1 MNRVVFEPP
10 AVLGEPS
17 APSAGNK
24 RQRRAQASTLV
35 QFPQEVLVY
44 SGDDERSLRNRG
56 RKGRNA
62 YYDVLGL
69 IVLTGCVVRDVADL
83 KSTEWGHWRS
93 KHYAHLIADDPE
105 AFVEWSFTDLQAF
118 DKETHGAHKSVDNGA
133 FIGTPNLFVNGKP
146 NKLNEECKVGDKSV
160 FNPLLPKV
168 TMMRLPTSVW
178 NNMNGNSTSGNFK
191 TPPQYARRAGFE
203 LVDDNGNGK
212 HDDDDI

>member
-1 MNRVVFEPP
+1 MHRVVFEPP
-10 AVLGEPS
+10 TDLGEAS

-24 RQRRAQASTLV
+24 RQRRTQASTLV

-62 YYDVLGL
+62 QYDVLGL

-83 KSTEWGHWRS
+83 KATEWGPWRS

-118 DKETHGAHKSVDNGA
+118 DKETHGAHKSVVKGA
-133 FIGTPNLFVNGKP
+133 FIGNPNLFVNGKTEQTQRRMQSWRQVSIQSSFA
-146 NKLNEECKVGDKSV
+146 KGDNDAIANVS
-160 FNPLLPKV
+160 
-168 TMMRLPTSVW
+168 ME
-178 NNMNGNSTSGNFK
+178 
-191 TPPQYARRAGFE
+191 QYEWQFYKWQFYDTTTICTTGWT
-203 LVDDNGNGK
+203 
-212 HDDDDI
+212 